1 METPKEAKEIF
12 KEVDGMIKGPVNSE
26 NLSKEAREML
36 ELISD
41 NLPKA
46 LSITPFMKLQQLPA
60 SNDDVNILV
69 DFVKESMCFCEE
81 IPNLLTNAIYHD
93 FMDESEKKSFNL
105 GSCRGETLNG
115 FLKKNEEFASITKEI
130 LFKTDDI
137 LLNIRTAFKDKPVA
151 ATCLCLC
158 ISTMKGL

>member
-1 METPKEAKEIF
+1 MEIPKEAKEIF
-12 KEVDGMIKGPVNSE
+12 KEVDGMINAPVNSE

-36 ELISD
+36 ELISE

-46 LSITPFMKLQQLPA
+46 LSITPFMKLQQLPS
-60 SNDDVNILV
+60 SNEDINMLV
-69 DFVKESMCFCEE
+69 DFVKESMVFCDR

-93 FMDESEKKSFNL
+93 FMNDEERRTFELK
-105 GSCRGETLNG
+105 GHPAGTLRN
-115 FLKKNEEFASITKEI
+115 FLKKNKEFASIAGEM

-151 ATCLCLC
+151 ATCICLC